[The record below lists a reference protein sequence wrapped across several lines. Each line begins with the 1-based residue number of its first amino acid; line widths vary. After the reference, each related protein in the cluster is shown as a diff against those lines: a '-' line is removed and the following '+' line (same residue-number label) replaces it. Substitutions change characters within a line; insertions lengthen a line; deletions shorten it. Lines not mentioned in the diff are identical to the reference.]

1 MVSTCKQDT
10 DTALERRN
18 ERTEALAQRVVMS
31 AVEDADAALAAAALA
46 AAAAAAAAAAHAAAA
61 LGAPGA
67 AAHAAAALGAA
78 TDPERALAGTIH
90 ILGVGGLVVLRQL
103 VRLIKLRT
111 LGTTRRIVL
120 VLGAQ
125 LLGHRPQRKPAL
137 ATALAPTVGVDTAAA
152 RACLSS
158 STATQAASTAP
169 AAPGA
174 PGAPAALAAQPAA
187 ARASLVEEAQQFG
200 GVRRHK
206 RHDGALEGVIIGRRH
221 EHLEKRAQLAH
232 RAAFPQVG
240 RMRIEGQRGGAQRL
254 LHHHADARRAKQD
267 GNVARLTPTSQ
278 HLPDALAHVSA
289 LIGDRAA
296 LGNDNG
302 LARWLVRPC
311 VLGRAAQVV
320 ADECGRREDECGSR
334 AVVLGE
340 DDSTC

>member
-31 AVEDADAALAAAALA
+31 AVEYADAALAAAALA
-46 AAAAAAAAAAHAAAA
+46 AAAAAAAHAAAA
-61 LGAPGA
+61 LGAA
-67 AAHAAAALGAA
+67 AAAAAALGAA

-152 RACLSS
+152 WACLSS

-340 DDSTC
+340 DDSTR

>member
-46 AAAAAAAAAAHAAAA
+46 AAAAAAAHAATA
-61 LGAPGA
+61 LGALGA

-340 DDSTC
+340 DDSTR

>member
-46 AAAAAAAAAAHAAAA
+46 AAAAAAAHAATA
-61 LGAPGA
+61 LGALGA

-111 LGTTRRIVL
+111 LGTTRRIIL

-187 ARASLVEEAQQFG
+187 ARASLVEEAEQFG

-311 VLGRAAQVV
+311 VLGRAAHVV

-334 AVVLGE
+334 AVVLCE
-340 DDSTC
+340 DDSTR

>member
-46 AAAAAAAAAAHAAAA
+46 AAAAHAAHAATA
-61 LGAPGA
+61 LGA

-169 AAPGA
+169 AAPAA
-174 PGAPAALAAQPAA
+174 PGAPAALATLAAQPAA
-187 ARASLVEEAQQFG
+187 ARASLVEEAEQFG

-232 RAAFPQVG
+232 CAAFPQVG

-267 GNVARLTPTSQ
+267 GNVTRLTPTSQ

-320 ADECGRREDECGSR
+320 ADECGRRKDECGSR